1 MATAFTQAALD
12 AASREE
18 DAAIA
23 KKQEL
28 LRARRVTENYIYDG
42 RRSLAQI
49 QSRIAEWTKELSDLD
64 KALAAQ

>member
-49 QSRIAEWTKELSDLD
+49 QSRIAAVSYTHLTLPTSDLV
-64 KALAAQ
+64 